1 MEKLENGKN
10 PAHFLNRF
18 LTYSCSDFVI
28 YMPDSGLY
36 QKIGQR
42 IFPVTRNIQLS
53 ESLSNFDLN
62 YLFALMTSLH
72 SNGPSEKSTR
82 KIKVKR
88 QIRIVI
94 HVCHT
99 TQSIRVISLGHSLQ
113 SSTLA
118 QHHKTMENV
127 VMAEFLFLV
136 GAAMIIGSQNR
147 KIKETV

>member
-82 KIKVKR
+82 EIKVKVKSGLLFMS
-88 QIRIVI
+88 VI
-94 HVCHT
+94 QHKAFGSFFLGAHCNLQLLHNT
-99 TQSIRVISLGHSLQ
+99 TKQWK
-113 SSTLA
+113 TL
-118 QHHKTMENV
+118 
-127 VMAEFLFLV
+127 
-136 GAAMIIGSQNR
+136 
-147 KIKETV
+147 